1 MKKLEQLYEGKA
13 KKVFKTD
20 DPKCV
25 IVDYKDDATAFNGEK
40 KGQIVGK
47 GVVNNTMTNII
58 LQLLE
63 QKGVPTHYIE
73 QISDRE
79 TIVKAVNI
87 LPLDVVMRNISA
99 GSFAKRYGVEEGI
112 VFDEPTF
119 ELSYKNDDLGDPL
132 MCESHALA
140 LKLVTKEQL
149 AEVKKYAAI
158 VNDTLKEFFMDK
170 GLKLVDFK
178 IEFGLYDGQVILA
191 DEISPDTCRLW
202 DVNTNEKMDK
212 DRFRRDLGK
221 IEETYA
227 EVLRRVKND

>member
-20 DPKCV
+20 DPNYL

-47 GVVNNTMTNII
+47 GVVNNTMSNII
-58 LQLLE
+58 FQLLE
-63 QKGVPTHYIE
+63 QKGVPTHYVE
-73 QISDRE
+73 QLSDRE
-79 TIVKAVNI
+79 TVVKAVKI
-87 LPLDVVMRNISA
+87 LPLKVIMRNISA

-149 AEVKKYAAI
+149 EEVRKYASI
-158 VNDTLKEFFMDK
+158 VNDTLKEFFLDK

-202 DVNTNEKMDK
+202 DVKTNEKMDK